1 MSTALRNGIQR
12 LELTSRVTLGVLAL
26 GSGVYTYLGVRE
38 LLNDN
43 STLVSFA
50 AAIYSIAVTIGIF
63 AFWSFMMRLLPFVFD
78 RVGRTLLFVVMAVG
92 SVMIVA
98 MSAWLNATALAG
110 KAALEQHLA
119 ATLQDYS
126 RDLDQA
132 YRYATSAQS
141 LLPDI
146 QMASAR
152 FGQLADGERIGT
164 LTGTS
169 GSGTVVQ
176 LLSQMSN
183 QLGTLLRTVQQ
194 SSAQA
199 KTLYGEG
206 SMRLAKM
213 RELVSSRGPISP
225 RSDAFGNEATALL

>member
-1 MSTALRNGIQR
+1 
-12 LELTSRVTLGVLAL
+12 
-26 GSGVYTYLGVRE
+26 

-50 AAIYSIAVTIGIF
+50 AVIYSIAVTIGIF
-63 AFWSFMMRLLPFVFD
+63 AFWSLMMRLLPFVFD
-78 RVGRTLLFVVMAVG
+78 RVGRTLLFGVMAVG

-119 ATLQDYS
+119 ATLQDNS

-132 YRYATSAQS
+132 YRYATSAQG

-152 FGQLADGERIGT
+152 FGQLADEREDRYAHGDVGFRHGGAATNSDVEPAGHVVADRPAIKC
-164 LTGTS
+164 S
-169 GSGTVVQ
+169 GKDAV
-176 LLSQMSN
+176 
-183 QLGTLLRTVQQ
+183 R
-194 SSAQA
+194 
-199 KTLYGEG
+199 
-206 SMRLAKM
+206 
-213 RELVSSRGPISP
+213 RG
-225 RSDAFGNEATALL
+225 